1 MMLKEQITQ
10 DMKIALKSRE
20 AERLSV
26 LRMLLAEIK
35 QKEIDQQ
42 ITLSDEETVA
52 LISKMIKQRQ
62 ESEKIYQEAN
72 REDLA
77 HKEAQE
83 ILVLKVYLPE
93 QLDESEIQEK
103 IQQVI
108 FDLNASTKADM
119 GKVMGVLKKDL
130 AGRADMS
137 KVSQIVKQ
145 SLK

>member
-1 MMLKEQITQ
+1 MLKEQITQ

>member
-1 MMLKEQITQ
+1 MLKEQITQ

-108 FDLNASTKADM
+108 FDLNAST
-119 GKVMGVLKKDL
+119 
-130 AGRADMS
+130 
-137 KVSQIVKQ
+137 
-145 SLK
+145 